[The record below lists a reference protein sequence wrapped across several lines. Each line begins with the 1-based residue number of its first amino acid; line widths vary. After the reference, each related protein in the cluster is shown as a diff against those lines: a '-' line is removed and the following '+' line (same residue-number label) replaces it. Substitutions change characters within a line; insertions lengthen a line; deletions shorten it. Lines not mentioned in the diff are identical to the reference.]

1 MSLNLPVSWVYSSA
15 AFVSSDLTAQYD
27 SVIIIIIIIIII
39 EYVRSGCMGF
49 VSAGALST

>member
-27 SVIIIIIIIIII
+27 SVIIIIIIIII